1 MKKYLLLLCITFAL
15 TPTFQSCKLMQ
26 GVQIVSPFNAD
37 LVKDINSLA
46 MQYDLFSVT
55 IEQATDKAYDTYAA
69 DYASMEVLSNS
80 IAARVDAMPKSGLM
94 LKQAD
99 LVRDV
104 VLQYKDYHKTK
115 IKINNSEIRTNRIY
129 FKDIVKPLLV
139 SSMAL
144 K

>member
-1 MKKYLLLLCITFAL
+1 
-15 TPTFQSCKLMQ
+15 MQ

-55 IEQATDKAYDTYAA
+55 IEQATDKSYDTYAA

-80 IAARVDAMPKSGLM
+80 ISARVDAMPKSGLM

-129 FKDIVKPLLV
+129 FKDIIKPLLV